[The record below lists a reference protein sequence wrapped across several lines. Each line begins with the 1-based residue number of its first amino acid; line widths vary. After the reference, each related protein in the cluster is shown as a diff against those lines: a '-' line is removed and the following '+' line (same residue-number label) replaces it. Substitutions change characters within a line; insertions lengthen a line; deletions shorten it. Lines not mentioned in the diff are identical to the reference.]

1 VLLWLC
7 GNLSQVI
14 LISGAVCQVTRPL
27 PRHLPHLFFPQHFC
41 WYPSS
46 LHCLHWVGFHDV
58 WRRMAEKTVFCY
70 LLSVFRACFKRSKL
84 AVFCYFP
91 LYSR

>member
-27 PRHLPHLFFPQHFC
+27 PGHLPHLFFPQHLC

-46 LHCLHWVGFHDV
+46 LRCLHWVGFHDV
-58 WRRMAEKTVFCY
+58 WRRIGGKNC
-70 LLSVFRACFKRSKL
+70 LLLFVECLSSVFQAK
-84 AVFCYFP
+84 
-91 LYSR
+91 